1 MNAVS
6 MSILAALGSLSG
18 IVVVLMA
25 RVVVLSPG
33 TESIVGVTRD
43 IEAEKEVETSLEETQ
58 IR

>member
-6 MSILAALGSLSG
+6 MSILAALGSRSG
-18 IVVVLMA
+18 ILVVLMA
-25 RVVVLSPG
+25 RVVVLSHG
-33 TESIVGVTRD
+33 TESIVGDTRD